1 MGPGRMGRGQGPQH
15 LRRRRRLDAGRCRRF
30 VVVLIRALA
39 TAGWIVTRA
48 AAQDIETLPA
58 PEAIPPPAVATAA
71 QRAAATVAE
80 FEFGTEPETPPLRAI
95 WSDGLRLASPAGD
108 FGFAIGGRVQADAS
122 GFTAGLGPSLSP
134 AAGGLNPPLTG
145 AVNFRR
151 ARLRAG
157 GRLYEVYDWA
167 TEYDFANQMTDYN
180 MAFPTLAGPGTL
192 PAMKDMW
199 LQVRDLP
206 LLGTLRVGNQKD
218 PFGLEHISDSRWLTF
233 MERSFSMD
241 AFEGPFNDGYLPG
254 IQLFD
259 HAQDGRIAWYLG
271 EFKNT
276 ANPFGF
282 ANSSGGSQTV
292 GRLVVLPLLEADA
305 GQVVHLGVSGRTMGL
320 AEVPSQIDPVTGNP
334 TGPMIRAVRFRSR
347 GDIRNGPPGPLN
359 SIYADAGLLTGDWQN
374 MLGLELAAAAGPLS
388 LQAEYFG
395 SWLYGAETTGIDPIN
410 SGRQPPPGSPL
421 GTVFFQGAY
430 VEAAWFLT
438 GEHQT
443 YDVALSRFGRPKPRS
458 NFYRARD
465 PVAAGRIAPSPGAWQ
480 VAVRYNY
487 LCLDDGEVHGG
498 VLNGMTLGLNW
509 LLNPHA
515 RIYLNY
521 DFTYRDFVNAA
532 GGDGSGGINGFGTRL
547 AFDF

>member
-1 MGPGRMGRGQGPQH
+1 MRATLTTRS
-15 LRRRRRLDAGRCRRF
+15 RAGM
-30 VVVLIRALA
+30 ALLLCTLGA
-39 TAGWIVTRA
+39 IGVPA
-48 AAQDIETLPA
+48 AELLPA
-58 PEAIPPPAVATAA
+58 PDAIPPPAVEQAPRPPFSAEPAWTPTA
-71 QRAAATVAE
+71 
-80 FEFGTEPETPPLRAI
+80 PPLRAF
-95 WSDGLRLASPAGD
+95 WQDGLRLASPDQA
-108 FGFAIGGRVQADAS
+108 FGFALGGRVQADAS
-122 GFTAGLGPSLSP
+122 GFTAGPGPALSP

-145 AVNFRR
+145 AANFRR

-157 GRLYEVYDWA
+157 GTLYDVYDWA

-180 MAFPTLAGPGTL
+180 MAFPTLPGPGTL

-199 LQVRDLP
+199 LQVRNLP
-206 LLGTLRVGNQKD
+206 VLGTLRVGNQKD
-218 PFGLEHISDSRWLTF
+218 PYGLEHVSDSRWLTF

-254 IQLFD
+254 IQILD
-259 HAQDGRIAWYLG
+259 HTDDGRVAWYLG

-282 ANSSGGSQTV
+282 ANSSGGSETV
-292 GRLVVLPLLEADA
+292 GRFVILPLFEPED
-305 GQVVHLGVSGRTMGL
+305 GRVVHVGVSGRTMGL

-359 SIYADAGLLTGDWQN
+359 SIYADSGLLTGDWQN
-374 MLGLELAAAAGPLS
+374 MLGLEWAAASGPL
-388 LQAEYFG
+388 LVQAEYFG

-410 SGRQPPPGSPL
+410 SGLQPPPGTPL

-430 VEAAWFLT
+430 IEAAWFLT
-438 GEHQT
+438 GEEHR
-443 YDVALSRFGRPKPRS
+443 YDPTLSRFARPLPRS
-458 NFYRARD
+458 NFYRIRD
-465 PVAAGRIAPSPGAWQ
+465 GRAGRIGTSPGAWQ
-480 VAVRYNY
+480 LAVRYNY

-515 RIYLNY
+515 RMYFNY
-521 DFTYRDFVNAA
+521 DFTYRDFINAA